1 MTVKFSLFGRENP
14 RFTLQFRSESDD
26 FMVRK
31 SLRSFQAKNPVV
43 FKSNYSGGFQVK
55 VESDKEKGNISYCF
69 LDIKE
74 VVSGVN
80 LMVRSGFPLRKHE
93 ALKLRW
99 GVNFSAKRES
109 IQAGNGLPYL
119 TVDKI
124 GMESVNEEEGWASL
138 EVEFMKGMCFVM
150 RSEVEGLKRENGV
163 MRESIEREN
172 GVSRE
177 RR

>member
-1 MTVKFSLFGRENP
+1 MSMAVKFSLFGRENP
-14 RFTLQFRSESDD
+14 RFTLQFRPESDD

-31 SLRSFQAKNPVV
+31 SLRSFQAKNPV
-43 FKSNYSGGFQVK
+43 VK

-124 GMESVNEEEGWASL
+124 GMESVNEEEGRASL
-138 EVEFMKGMCFVM
+138 VFG
-150 RSEVEGLKRENGV
+150 
-163 MRESIEREN
+163 
-172 GVSRE
+172 
-177 RR
+177 